1 MGAPTRLIVAR
12 GHSIPI
18 LVYPSELPEARA
30 GRQASVRP
38 RSRMSHAGSAVG
50 TARTRAVPRQPARMV
65 LRFADL
71 DRSST
76 CSLPSV
82 GLHRPASRESRL
94 AVPAA
99 GCTRT
104 AARQLHR
111 RSVPCADAGRR
122 TGQTM
127 GLISKEVPPEPPVRP
142 GGRRT
147 CPRRLGAAHASA
159 HRPHWPPCRSA
170 APTQSKRS
178 RGFRC
183 TRTGQR
189 LANAEAAAAGAQR
202 YRAGT
207 APSPRST

>member
-1 MGAPTRLIVAR
+1 
-12 GHSIPI
+12 
-18 LVYPSELPEARA
+18 
-30 GRQASVRP
+30 
-38 RSRMSHAGSAVG
+38 MSHAGSAVG

-71 DRSST
+71 DGSST

-82 GLHRPASRESRL
+82 GLHRPVVSQGWLCQRWWVRTDGSAPAAPAQCAMCRCRPTHRTDHGIDLEGIAAGATGASR
-94 AVPAA
+94 
-99 GCTRT
+99 C
-104 AARQLHR
+104 R
-111 RSVPCADAGRR
+111 RA
-122 TGQTM
+122 
-127 GLISKEVPPEPPVRP
+127 
-142 GGRRT
+142 
-147 CPRRLGAAHASA
+147 CPRRLGAAHAAA

-189 LANAEAAAAGAQR
+189 LTNAEAAAAGAQR

>member
-1 MGAPTRLIVAR
+1 MQSNGSPNEADRGR
-12 GHSIPI
+12 GHRIPI
-18 LVYPSELPEARA
+18 LDYPSELPEARA

-99 GCTRT
+99 VGAHGRQRASCTG
-104 AARQLHR
+104 AVCHVQM
-111 RSVPCADAGRR
+111 PADA
-122 TGQTM
+122 QD
-127 GLISKEVPPEPPVRP
+127 RP
-142 GGRRT
+142 
-147 CPRRLGAAHASA
+147 
-159 HRPHWPPCRSA
+159 WD
-170 APTQSKRS
+170 
-178 RGFRC
+178 
-183 TRTGQR
+183 
-189 LANAEAAAAGAQR
+189 
-202 YRAGT
+202 
-207 APSPRST
+207 

>member
-1 MGAPTRLIVAR
+1 MVLEEQNNSRARPTRAGSSSQGALCAVSSITEPCVLSAAGTWPDGQVTVLKRRCSRMGAPTRLIVAR

-82 GLHRPASRESRL
+82 GLHRPASRESRSL
-94 AVPAA
+94 
-99 GCTRT
+99 R
-104 AARQLHR
+104 
-111 RSVPCADAGRR
+111 
-122 TGQTM
+122 
-127 GLISKEVPPEPPVRP
+127 EVRVDVVV
-142 GGRRT
+142 
-147 CPRRLGAAHASA
+147 
-159 HRPHWPPCRSA
+159 
-170 APTQSKRS
+170 
-178 RGFRC
+178 
-183 TRTGQR
+183 
-189 LANAEAAAAGAQR
+189 
-202 YRAGT
+202 
-207 APSPRST
+207 

>member
-1 MGAPTRLIVAR
+1 MSRGSPYFGARGTEQPQSQTYPRRQQQSGSPGLSAALRSPGLSAAGTWLDGQVTVLKRRCSRMGAPTRLIVAR

-18 LVYPSELPEARA
+18 LDYPSELPEARA

-94 AVPAA
+94 AEAVPAA
-99 GCTRT
+99 VGTHGRQRASCTGAVCRV
-104 AARQLHR
+104 QMP
-111 RSVPCADAGRR
+111 VDA
-122 TGQTM
+122 QD
-127 GLISKEVPPEPPVRP
+127 RP
-142 GGRRT
+142 RD
-147 CPRRLGAAHASA
+147 
-159 HRPHWPPCRSA
+159 
-170 APTQSKRS
+170 
-178 RGFRC
+178 
-183 TRTGQR
+183 
-189 LANAEAAAAGAQR
+189 
-202 YRAGT
+202 
-207 APSPRST
+207 